1 VESHV
6 LLLPMSTVW
15 GIACRH
21 EVNKRDQVSIV
32 FCLSTAKC
40 KSCYHIKM
48 YVPGCWKLMSSKPR
62 IASPN
67 LAPLSKC
74 LAITDSSYRDTGGV
88 TWLLATRAVDY
99 DLTLITK
106 ESIFVLF
113 FSYMVSRKSEIGT
126 IMNMAILW

>member
-1 VESHV
+1 
-6 LLLPMSTVW
+6 
-15 GIACRH
+15 
-21 EVNKRDQVSIV
+21 
-32 FCLSTAKC
+32 
-40 KSCYHIKM
+40 
-48 YVPGCWKLMSSKPR
+48 MSSKPR

-106 ESIFVLF
+106 EYFRLVF
-113 FSYMVSRKSEIGT
+113 FLHGVT
-126 IMNMAILW
+126 